1 MVSYTKEEMVGIT
14 ELGKSLGSYLD
25 KVTSKVNSKIAIIRR
40 NKPEA
45 VIIPIEEYEL
55 LQKAYDA
62 LEQKEVENILN
73 SISKEDKEVSHSKIV
88 EIDIWRKRLKS
99 PTLKKLLNF

>member
-1 MVSYTKEEMVGIT
+1 MEIDMVKYAKDEMVGIT

-25 KVTSKVNSKIAIIRR
+25 KVTTHMFSKIAIIRR

-55 LQKAYDA
+55 LQSAYDR
-62 LEQKEVENILN
+62 LEQKEIETLLANM
-73 SISKEDKEVSHSKIV
+73 SKEDKEVVKRKIIS
-88 EIDIWRKRLKS
+88 IDV
-99 PTLKKLLNF
+99 

>member
-1 MVSYTKEEMVGIT
+1 MENTMITYAKDEMVGIT

-25 KVTSKVNSKIAIIRR
+25 KVTSDVFSKIAIIRR

-55 LQKAYDA
+55 LQSAYDR
-62 LEQKEVENILN
+62 LEQKEIEMLLK
-73 SISKEDKEVSHSKIV
+73 SMSDEDKEVASTKVLS
-88 EIDIWRKRLKS
+88 IDI
-99 PTLKKLLNF
+99 

>member
-25 KVTSKVNSKIAIIRR
+25 KVTNRVFDKIAIIRR

-45 VIIPIEEYEL
+45 VIIPIEEYE
-55 LQKAYDA
+55 
-62 LEQKEVENILN
+62 IL
-73 SISKEDKEVSHSKIV
+73 
-88 EIDIWRKRLKS
+88 
-99 PTLKKLLNF
+99 

>member
-1 MVSYTKEEMVGIT
+1 MVTYSKEEMVGIT

-25 KVTSKVNSKIAIIRR
+25 KVKSNMYNKIAIIRR

-55 LQKAYDA
+55 LQSAYDR
-62 LEQKEVENILN
+62 LEQKEIEELLN
-73 SISKEDKEVSHSKIV
+73 SMSKEDKEVAKSKTIT
-88 EIDIWRKRLKS
+88 IDV
-99 PTLKKLLNF
+99 

>member
-1 MVSYTKEEMVGIT
+1 MITYAKDEMVGIT

-25 KVTSKVNSKIAIIRR
+25 KVTSDVFSKIAIIRR

-55 LQKAYDA
+55 LQSAYDR
-62 LEQKEVENILN
+62 LEQQEIEMLLKNMSDEEKEVASTKVL
-73 SISKEDKEVSHSKIV
+73 S
-88 EIDIWRKRLKS
+88 IDI
-99 PTLKKLLNF
+99 

>member
-1 MVSYTKEEMVGIT
+1 MENNMITYAKDEMVGIT

-25 KVTSKVNSKIAIIRR
+25 KVTSDVFSRIAIIRR

-55 LQKAYDA
+55 LQSAYDR
-62 LEQKEVENILN
+62 LEQQEIEMLLKNMSDEEKEVASTKVL
-73 SISKEDKEVSHSKIV
+73 S
-88 EIDIWRKRLKS
+88 IDI
-99 PTLKKLLNF
+99 

>member
-1 MVSYTKEEMVGIT
+1 MVTYAKDEMVGIT

-25 KVTSKVNSKIAIIRR
+25 KVTTHMFSKIAIIRR

-55 LQKAYDA
+55 LQNAYDS
-62 LEQKEVENILN
+62 LEQKEIEALLKNM
-73 SISKEDKEVSHSKIV
+73 SKEEREVSKTKMLSI
-88 EIDIWRKRLKS
+88 EI
-99 PTLKKLLNF
+99 